1 MALLLDSVSW
11 ILILGGAGFMLI
23 GAIGILRMPDFYTRL
38 HAAGLTDSM
47 GAALMLAG
55 LMLQGGWTL
64 TPVRLLLMLLLI
76 YFTSPVATHAL
87 ANAAYRAG
95 LRPQLAV
102 DSDIQKEPSSSNI

>member
-1 MALLLDSVSW
+1 MALLLDSASW
-11 ILILGGAGFMLI
+11 ILILGGSGFMLI
-23 GAIGILRMPDFYTRL
+23 GAIGIVRMPDFYTRL

-55 LMLQGGWTL
+55 LMLQGGWGL

-95 LRPQLAV
+95 LRPQLAA
-102 DSDIQKEPSSSNI
+102 DSDVQKEQSSSNI